1 MQDVGPR
8 NVDYRYL
15 LDELN
20 VSDDPGDSVLD
31 TRWLRVVGAQEWLA
45 VTRDLRILEREVER
59 RTLIE
64 SRARVVILRPGDSL
78 WSEMLEFLLAQ
89 MDWLQRIYAEV
100 APPFVYIAHIA
111 EPIER
116 ARFVD
121 LSR

>member
-1 MQDVGPR
+1 MQEVGPR

-20 VSDDPGDSVLD
+20 ASDDPGDSVLD

-45 VTRDLRILEREVER
+45 ITRDLRILEREVER

-89 MDWLQRIYAEV
+89 MDWLQRIYVEV

>member
-20 VSDDPGDSVLD
+20 GNQDPNESVRD
-31 TRWLRVVGAQEWLA
+31 TRWLRLVGEQEWLA
-45 VTRDLRILEREVER
+45 ITRDLRILEREVER

-64 SRARVVILRPGDSL
+64 SRARVVILRPGDSF

-89 MDWLQRIYAEV
+89 MGWLQRIYAEV

-116 ARFVD
+116 VRFVD